1 MSYAQ
6 RKELSGNR
14 TLAIIMVVFLQF
26 ALGYAIVTGLAYN
39 VIKKAAQDL
48 KTFDVEEQPPPP
60 EEPPPP
66 PKDMPDV
73 PPPPVTPPPLVRMEA
88 PPPRKKGAAAP
99 HPRVALPPL
108 VRMEGPPPPIQT
120 VTAPPPPVY
129 IPPVAPAPP
138 APPPPPR
145 KVQSAQSAKGDL
157 RSLFSTDDYPAS
169 ASAAEAQGTAQ
180 AQLTISPSGQVVGC
194 NLIRSPG
201 NGARASATCNTLR
214 RRAKFT
220 PARNSNGNATTDT
233 ITTPPIVWRLEG

>member
-6 RKELSGNR
+6 RKELSGNK
-14 TLAIIMVVFLQF
+14 TLSIILVVILQF

-66 PKDMPDV
+66 P
-73 PPPPVTPPPLVRMEA
+73 TPPPLVRMQA
-88 PPPRKKGAAAP
+88 P
-99 HPRVALPPL
+99 
-108 VRMEGPPPPIQT
+108 EPPIQT

-138 APPPPPR
+138 PPPPPPR

-157 RSLFSTDDYPAS
+157 RSLFSADDYPAS
-169 ASAAEAQGTAQ
+169 AQSSGAEGTVQ
-180 AQLTISPSGQVVGC
+180 ATLTIGPDGRVVSCNVSRSSG
-194 NLIRSPG
+194 NSSLDST
-201 NGARASATCNTLR
+201 TCNILR

-220 PARNSNGNATTDT
+220 PARDSNGQPTTDT
-233 ITTPPIVWRLEG
+233 VSTPPIVWRLEG

>member
-1 MSYAQ
+1 MAYAQ

-14 TLAIIMVVFLQF
+14 TMAWIFTAIVVGGLM
-26 ALGYAIVTGLAYN
+26 YAIVTGLAYN
-39 VIKKAAQDL
+39 VIKKSVQDL

-60 EEPPPP
+60 EPPPPP
-66 PKDMPDV
+66 PKDMPKV

-88 PPPRKKGAAAP
+88 
-99 HPRVALPPL
+99 
-108 VRMEGPPPPIQT
+108 PPPPIQT

-157 RSLFSTDDYPAS
+157 RSLFSADDYPA
-169 ASAAEAQGTAQ
+169 AAQAAGAEGTAQ
-180 AQLTISPSGQVVGC
+180 AQLTIGADGRVVGC
-194 NLIRSPG
+194 NLTRSTG
-201 NGARASATCNTLR
+201 NGALDSATCNILR

-220 PARNSNGNATTDT
+220 PARDSNGQATTDT